1 MTKREGLSP
10 PQGPSATPAPSAAM
24 EPEAS
29 GLGGIALVVVL
40 TGYALS
46 IVDASIVNV
55 ALVSISNDLHSGPA
69 ALELVVSGYVLTY
82 ALGLVLG
89 GRLGDAFGR
98 RRLYAYGLA
107 AFTVTS
113 ALCGLAPTIEFLVV
127 ARLLQGATAAM
138 LVPQVLATIQAATE
152 GQARARAIG
161 MYGTTAALGMVIG
174 QILGGLLVS
183 LDVAGIGWRSVF
195 VINVPIG
202 VAALLAVRRVP
213 ATRGDTKPGFDPLG
227 TALFGA
233 TMVCLLTL
241 VVAGPDLGWPL
252 WLWSLLAIAAVG
264 ALALVRAERALEA
277 RGGSPLLSPTVLSHP
292 GMRRGLAAIVPFS
305 AGFGA
310 FLFVYALIA
319 QGHFGFSGL
328 ASGGALAPFAAA
340 FFVVVQFTPRIV
352 AALGRRI
359 VTLGASVQGV
369 GLLLLALVVWLGWP
383 RPSLALVLVGIAL
396 FGVGAAL
403 IGPTLFRMILADVPP
418 AQAGMGSGVL
428 VTSQQMATALGTT
441 IGGTLYLS
449 LSASLSTVSAAVF
462 VLGLLVCFSLTVFVI
477 SLKLPDPAGSRA
489 LRPARPAPDRLVDN
503 SAPFPG
509 QPTGR
514 SGGN

>member
-1 MTKREGLSP
+1 MTNREGLP
-10 PQGPSATPAPSAAM
+10 PLKEPDAAPKPPAGTKPAA
-24 EPEAS
+24 A

-55 ALVSISNDLHSGPA
+55 ALTPISDDLHGGPA
-69 ALELVVSGYVLTY
+69 ALELVVSGYGLTY

-107 AFTVTS
+107 AFTLTS

-127 ARLLQGATAAM
+127 ARLLQGAAAAM

-161 MYGTTAALGMVIG
+161 MYGVTAALGMVVG

-183 LDVAGIGWRSVF
+183 LDVAGMGWRSVF
-195 VINVPIG
+195 AINVPIG

-213 ATRGDTKPGFDPLG
+213 ATRADTKPGFDPVG
-227 TALFGA
+227 TVLFGV
-233 TMVCLLTL
+233 TMLCVLTL

-252 WLWSLLAIAAVG
+252 WLWSLLAVAAAG
-264 ALALVRAERALEA
+264 ALALARTERGLEA
-277 RGGSPLLSPTVLSHP
+277 RGGSPLLSPSVLSHQ
-292 GMRRGLAAIVPFS
+292 GMRRGLAAVVPFS

-319 QGHFGFSGL
+319 QGHFGFDGL
-328 ASGGALAPFAAA
+328 ASGGALAPFAVA
-340 FFVVVQFTPRIV
+340 FFAVAMFTPKIA
-352 AALGRRI
+352 AALGARI
-359 VTLGASVQGV
+359 VTLGALVQAL
-369 GLLLLALVVWLGWP
+369 GLLLLALVIRVGWP
-383 RPSLALVLVGIAL
+383 HPSLVLVLVGIAL
-396 FGVGAAL
+396 FGAGAAL
-403 IGPTLFRMILADVPP
+403 VGPTLFRLILADVPP

-428 VTSQQMATALGTT
+428 VTSQQMATALGATV
-441 IGGTLYLS
+441 GGTLYIS
-449 LSASLSTVSAAVF
+449 LADWLSTVSAAVL
-462 VLGLLVCFSLTVFVI
+462 VLGLLTCLSVTVLVI
-477 SLKLPDPAGSRA
+477 SLKLPDPR
-489 LRPARPAPDRLVDN
+489 
-503 SAPFPG
+503 
-509 QPTGR
+509 
-514 SGGN
+514 

>member
-1 MTKREGLSP
+1 MTQRKGLP
-10 PQGPSATPAPSAAM
+10 PLNGPHATPEPSTGAEPAA
-24 EPEAS
+24 A
-29 GLGGIALVVVL
+29 GLTGLALVVVL

-55 ALVSISNDLHSGPA
+55 ALASISDDLHGGPA
-69 ALELVVSGYVLTY
+69 ALELVVSGYGLTY

-127 ARLLQGATAAM
+127 ARLLQGAAAAM

-152 GQARARAIG
+152 GPARARAIG
-161 MYGTTAALGMVIG
+161 MYGATAGLGMVTG

-195 VINVPIG
+195 AINVPIG

-213 ATRGDTKPGFDPLG
+213 ATRAETKPGFDPLG
-227 TALFGA
+227 TLLFGV
-233 TMVCLLTL
+233 TMVCVLAV
-241 VVAGPDLGWPL
+241 VVAGPELGWPL
-252 WLWSLLAIAAVG
+252 WLWSLLVVAAAG
-264 ALALVRAERALEA
+264 ALALVRVERGLEA
-277 RGGSPLLSPTVLSHP
+277 RGGSPLLSPSVLSHP
-292 GMRRGLAAIVPFS
+292 GMRRGLAAMVPFS

-319 QGHFGFSGL
+319 QGHFGFGGL
-328 ASGGALAPFAAA
+328 ASGAGLAPFAVV
-340 FFVVVQFTPRIV
+340 FFVVARFTPKIA

-359 VTLGASVQGV
+359 VTLGALVQGS
-369 GLLLLALVVWLGWP
+369 GLLLLALVIGLGWP
-383 RPSLALVLVGIAL
+383 HPSLVLVLLGIGV
-396 FGVGAAL
+396 FGAGAAL
-403 IGPTLFRMILADVPP
+403 IGPTLFRMILADVPS

-428 VTSQQMATALGTT
+428 VTSQQMATALGATV
-441 IGGTLYLS
+441 GGTFYLS
-449 LSASLSTVSAAVF
+449 LAGSLSTATAAVLLLAL
-462 VLGLLVCFSLTVFVI
+462 LGCFSLIVLVI
-477 SLKLPDPAGSRA
+477 SLKLPDPR
-489 LRPARPAPDRLVDN
+489 
-503 SAPFPG
+503 
-509 QPTGR
+509 
-514 SGGN
+514 

>member
-1 MTKREGLSP
+1 MTKREGLP
-10 PQGPSATPAPSAAM
+10 PLKESDATPQPSAGTEPAAAGL
-24 EPEAS
+24 S
-29 GLGGIALVVVL
+29 GIGLVVVL
-40 TGYALS
+40 VGYALS

-55 ALVSISNDLHSGPA
+55 ALTSISDDLHGGPA
-69 ALELVVSGYVLTY
+69 ALELVVSGYGLTY

-127 ARLLQGATAAM
+127 ARLLQGAAAAM

-161 MYGTTAALGMVIG
+161 RYGATAALGMVVG

-183 LDVAGIGWRSVF
+183 LDVAGMGWRSVF
-195 VINVPIG
+195 AINVPIG

-213 ATRGDTKPGFDPLG
+213 ATKADTKPGFDPAG
-227 TALFGA
+227 TALFGV
-233 TMVCLLTL
+233 TMVCVLAV

-252 WLWSLLAIAAVG
+252 WLWSLLAVAAVG
-264 ALALVRAERALEA
+264 ALALVRTERALEA
-277 RGGSPLLSPTVLSHP
+277 RGGSPLLSPSVLSHP
-292 GMRRGLAAIVPFS
+292 GMRRGLAAMVPFS

-319 QGHFGFSGL
+319 QGHFGLDGL
-328 ASGGALAPFAAA
+328 ASGGVLTPFAVA
-340 FFVVVQFTPRIV
+340 FFAVTLFTPRIA
-352 AALGRRI
+352 AALGGRI
-359 VTLGASVQGV
+359 VTLGALVQGI
-369 GLLLLALVVWLGWP
+369 GLLLLALVIWLGWP
-383 RPSLALVLVGIAL
+383 RPSLGLVLVGIGL

-403 IGPTLFRMILADVPP
+403 TGPTLFRMILADVPR

-428 VTSQQMATALGTT
+428 VTSQQMATALGATV
-441 IGGTLYLS
+441 GGTLYVS
-449 LSASLSTVSAAVF
+449 LDGWLSTASAAVL
-462 VLGLLVCFSLTVFVI
+462 VLALLTCFAVTVLVI
-477 SLKLPDPAGSRA
+477 SLKLPDPS
-489 LRPARPAPDRLVDN
+489 
-503 SAPFPG
+503 
-509 QPTGR
+509 
-514 SGGN
+514 